1 VGSGEA
7 LGWARFA
14 RHHRLQ
20 FHGSRATDIGE
31 KYSSM
36 KIVILDGH
44 AINPG
49 DLSWDGVGS
58 LGSLEVFDRTPE
70 DAIVARAHE
79 AEAVL
84 TTRAPLSAETLR
96 QLRQLRYVGA
106 MFTGYE
112 EIDLK
117 AARERHI
124 VVTNVP
130 TYGTAS
136 VAQLVFAL
144 LLELCHHVAL
154 HSAATHAGEW
164 SRSPDFSFWKTP
176 LIELQDKTMGI
187 VGFGR
192 IGRHVA
198 EIAVAMGMRVVAADQ
213 SRSSAPN
220 WPGFRWCD
228 VNELL
233 SASDVVSLHCP
244 LLPETRGMINAA
256 SLSKM
261 KSSSLLINTSRG
273 PLIKEEDLADALSEG
288 RLAGAAVDVL
298 SSEPPSVENP
308 LLAVKNCIVTP
319 HIAWATKEAR
329 TRLIEAVV
337 ANLRAFIE
345 GWPINVVD

>member
-1 VGSGEA
+1 
-7 LGWARFA
+7 
-14 RHHRLQ
+14 
-20 FHGSRATDIGE
+20 
-31 KYSSM
+31 M

-49 DLSWDGVGS
+49 DLSWDALRS

-70 DAIVARAHE
+70 DAIVPRAHD

-84 TTRAPLSAETLR
+84 TTRAPLSSQTLM
-96 QLRQLRYVGA
+96 QLKRLRYVGA
-106 MFTGYE
+106 MFTGYD

-117 AARERHI
+117 AARDRNI

-130 TYGTAS
+130 NYGTAS

-144 LLELCHHVAL
+144 LLELCHHVGV
-154 HSAATHAGEW
+154 HNAATHAGEW
-164 SRSPDFSFWKTP
+164 SRSQDFSFWKTP
-176 LIELQDKTMGI
+176 LVELQDKTMGI

-198 EIAVAMGMRVVAADQ
+198 EIAVAMGMRVIAADEHQ
-213 SRSSAPN
+213 TDAPA

-228 VNELL
+228 VDELL
-233 SASDVVSLHCP
+233 SAADVVSLHCP
-244 LLPETRGMINAA
+244 LLPQTRGMINAA

-261 KSSSLLINTSRG
+261 KPELFLINTSRG
-273 PLIKEEDLADALSEG
+273 PLVVEQDLADALNGG

-298 SSEPPSVENP
+298 SSEPPPLENP
-308 LLAVKNCIVTP
+308 LLHAKNCIVTP

-329 TRLIEAVV
+329 MRLIETVV
-337 ANLRAFIE
+337 ANLRAYLE
-345 GWPINVVD
+345 GRPVNVVD